1 MKKKKLGVW
10 GLRIF
15 AGWGLGFGMGFGDF
29 PLIGVWDFGMGFGV
43 WDGVSSTGSG
53 FGMRKDQ
60 IICIICSVN
69 LDFCKAKSC
78 WLADNILY
86 GVWGLGYGVWGLD
99 CWGFK
104 KKYREGPYV

>member
-1 MKKKKLGVW
+1 MGFGVWDGVW
-10 GLRIF
+10 GL
-15 AGWGLGFGMGFGDF
+15 GFGDF

-43 WDGVSSTGSG
+43 WDGAWDGVSSTGSG

-78 WLADNILY
+78 WLADNIC
-86 GVWGLGYGVWGLD
+86 GN
-99 CWGFK
+99 C
-104 KKYREGPYV
+104 